1 MVFDP
6 RKEDLVTGHQDIAA
20 LIGQRIRARRTS
32 RQWSLDEVATRSG
45 VSRRTLVAIEQGQA
59 NPSIA
64 VLSSISDALGIA
76 FAALVGA
83 GATEALQ
90 VRRSGEGPLLWEGDD
105 GGTAH
110 LAGSLGGSN
119 VAELWE
125 WRMSAGEV
133 HHSAPHP
140 PGTRELLSVH
150 SGKVTLG
157 VQESS
162 VVLAAGD
169 SASHAGDVEH
179 SYANEGRSAAV
190 FSVVVHYPAAAGLE
204 PTGH

>member
-1 MVFDP
+1 M
-6 RKEDLVTGHQDIAA
+6 TGHQDIAA

-64 VLSSISDALGIA
+64 VLSGISDALGIA
-76 FAALVGA
+76 FAALVGS
-83 GATEALQ
+83 GETEALQ

-110 LAGSLGGSN
+110 LAGSLGGAN
-119 VAELWE
+119 VSELWE
-125 WRMSAGEV
+125 WRVLPGEI

-150 SGKVTLG
+150 SGKVSLG
-157 VQESS
+157 VGESN

-190 FSVVVHYPAAAGLE
+190 FSVVVHYPAAAGIE

>member
-1 MVFDP
+1 M
-6 RKEDLVTGHQDIAA
+6 TGHQDIAA

-64 VLSSISDALGIA
+64 VLSGISDALGIA
-76 FAALVGA
+76 FAALVGS
-83 GATEALQ
+83 GETEALQ

-119 VAELWE
+119 VSELWE
-125 WRMSAGEV
+125 WRMLPGEV

-157 VQESS
+157 VSESS
-162 VVLAAGD
+162 EVLAAGD

-190 FSVVVHYPAAAGLE
+190 FSVVVHYPAAAALDHAGTDQ
-204 PTGH
+204 PGHSTR

>member
-1 MVFDP
+1 M
-6 RKEDLVTGHQDIAA
+6 TGHQDIAA
-20 LIGQRIRARRTS
+20 LIGHRIRARRTS

-64 VLSSISDALGIA
+64 VLSGISDALGIA
-76 FAALVGA
+76 FAALVGS
-83 GATEALQ
+83 GETEALQ

-119 VAELWE
+119 VSELWE
-125 WRMSAGEV
+125 WRVLPGET
-133 HHSAPHP
+133 HHSVPHP

-157 VQESS
+157 VSESS

-169 SASHAGDVEH
+169 AASHAGDVEH

-204 PTGH
+204 PAGH

>member
-1 MVFDP
+1 M
-6 RKEDLVTGHQDIAA
+6 TAHQDIAA

-76 FAALVGA
+76 FASLVGA
-83 GATEALQ
+83 GDTEALQ
-90 VRRSGEGPLLWEGDD
+90 VRRAGEGPLLWEGDD

-150 SGKVTLG
+150 SGRLTLG
-157 VQESS
+157 VHESS

-169 SASHAGDVEH
+169 AASHGGDIEH
-179 SYANEGRSAAV
+179 SYSNEGRSAAV
-190 FSVVVHYPAAAGLE
+190 FSVVVHYPAAATIDHG
-204 PTGH
+204 